1 MNGGTGVIRRIL
13 SLGTIA
19 ADTMLYVDKMPGE
32 DGFGHIYS
40 EKIVPGGS
48 SANVAVAAKELG
60 NTVLQSGKISDDSFG
75 VIIKNNLEEE
85 GIDIRYLVTE
95 PGGESLH
102 TYIVVDRTGEHFIL
116 ANSGNRVMN
125 LEKEEIPN
133 QLFEDIDLFYTDL
146 ASPRAAVYI
155 AGECHKRGIPVVY
168 NLQNPPS
175 LDKGVTEEIIEK
187 MLGYTSLFIT
197 GRTTI
202 CATTGLEN
210 SEEAMKKF
218 IGTHRLPD
226 GCICTLGSEGADWF
240 AEETYH
246 CGICEVE
253 SVDTTGAG
261 DVYIAGIMDS
271 YYCKQKSKP
280 ESMKDAAAVAALK
293 TMQPGPR
300 FRMDQRKLEEV
311 KAKTR

>member
-1 MNGGTGVIRRIL
+1 MIHRIL

-19 ADTMLYVDKMPGE
+19 VDTMLYIDKMPGE

-40 EKIVPGGS
+40 EKVVPGGS

-60 NTVLQSGKISDDSFG
+60 NKVLQSGKISDDSFG
-75 VIIKNNLEEE
+75 IIIENNLKEE
-85 GIDIRYLVTE
+85 GIDTRYLVME

-102 TYIVVDRTGEHFIL
+102 TYIVVDKTGEHFIL

-125 LEKEEIPN
+125 LEKEEIPE

-155 AGECHKRGIPVVY
+155 AGECHRRGTPVVY

-175 LDKGVTEEIIEK
+175 MDKGVTPEVIDE

-197 GRTTI
+197 GKATI
-202 CATTGLEN
+202 CATMGVDDPVRAVKE
-210 SEEAMKKF
+210 F
-218 IGTHRLPD
+218 IGEHCLPD
-226 GCICTLGSEGADWF
+226 GFICTQGCDGADWF
-240 AEETYH
+240 AEEEYH
-246 CGICEVE
+246 CGICEVD
-253 SVDTTGAG
+253 SVDSTGAG
-261 DVYIAGIMDS
+261 DAYIAGIMDS
-271 YYCKQKSKP
+271 YYCKQKSRE

-300 FRMDQRKLEEV
+300 FIMDMEKLEEV
-311 KAKTR
+311 RKKIKS